1 MRRLLSF
8 LAKAAVSALLLYL
21 SMRRVNL
28 DSLGQRLSEL
38 DWRWV
43 AVIFVTM
50 AVQVGLNALR
60 WRDIAGVCGA
70 KLRTKTA
77 LSFTFIGQFF
87 SQVLPSTVGGDAVR
101 IWLLARAGAGWPTA
115 IYSVLIDRVV
125 GVAALAALVT
135 ACLPWTLHLVQ
146 DPVARVAL
154 IMIGLGA
161 LAAAVVFLGLGMP
174 GLTIMERWWPTRHLA
189 TAARLAWKLCR
200 SSVALRVAALAIAV
214 HLLTVLQAWAAARA
228 AHASVDIVQTLFV
241 VLPVILVSTIPISI
255 AGWGVRESAMV
266 MAFSYAGLA
275 ESDGLIVS
283 ILYGATTLAV
293 GAVGGIVWVASGYKW
308 SSVKTLEAE
317 TLAQESNINLRNAP

>member
-8 LAKAAVSALLLYL
+8 LAKAAISASLLYL
-21 SMRRVNL
+21 SLRRVNL

-50 AVQVGLNALR
+50 AVQVGFNALR
-60 WRDIAGVCGA
+60 WHDIAGVCGA
-70 KLRTKTA
+70 KLRTITA
-77 LSFTFIGQFF
+77 LSYTFIGQFF

-115 IYSVLIDRVV
+115 IYSVLVDRVV
-125 GVAALAALVT
+125 GVAALATLVT

-161 LAAAVVFLGLGMP
+161 LAAAVAFLVLGMP

-189 TAARLAWKLCR
+189 AAARLAWKLCR
-200 SSVALRVAALAIAV
+200 SSVALRVAAFAIAV

-228 AHASVDIVQTLFV
+228 AHASVDFVQTLFV
-241 VLPVILVSTIPISI
+241 VLPVILVATIPISI

-283 ILYGATTLAV
+283 ILYGTTTLAV
-293 GAVGGIVWVASGYKW
+293 GAVGGIVWAASGYKW

-317 TLAQESNINLRNAP
+317 TLAHERNGP